1 MCTSERYEKELL
13 EKYLTLEVV
22 HSVRHSN
29 RKTGRSGASS
39 ETLSR
44 IIRVTSF
51 FFILIRVLYLEQFA
65 GSSFVFI
72 SLAPVQACCLYVPFR
87 CCRDVKSNTLNL
99 FDAELASSTWCWQFS
114 SQYPRRFSIT
124 VLAEASRP
132 KLPKPKEHVGR
143 TPARFPN
150 PSL

>member
-51 FFILIRVLYLEQFA
+51 FFILNRVLYLEQFA

-72 SLAPVQACCLYVPFR
+72 SLAPVQAC
-87 CCRDVKSNTLNL
+87 
-99 FDAELASSTWCWQFS
+99 
-114 SQYPRRFSIT
+114 
-124 VLAEASRP
+124 SRSGAV
-132 KLPKPKEHVGR
+132 EM
-143 TPARFPN
+143 
-150 PSL
+150 